1 MIGHPNPVDR
11 KKATFMSSASPA
23 GAILVTCLSLVSS
36 VASAE
41 GSKKPDLTRTR
52 PFGLVAQFGGYSGV
66 VAGVQGA
73 WKVFGGRLTGGW
85 NPVLVVLDDK
95 NTDES
100 KLNFYASGHLNL
112 DLLVVPFTFAG
123 RSRVGGSVGYKFD
136 STLGHG
142 LGVAFEAQ
150 VALDPKW
157 AMLFT
162 AGASFYPDGENKLR
176 EDRNIEDRFEFGF
189 PSPIAQIGLAIGM
202 AFFP

>member
-1 MIGHPNPVDR
+1 MIGHPIPVYR
-11 KKATFMSSASPA
+11 KPATSISSAGLV
-23 GAILVTCLSLVSS
+23 GAVLVACLSLVSS

-41 GSKKPDLTRTR
+41 GNEKADLTRMR
-52 PFGLVAQFGGYSGV
+52 PFGLVAQFGGYSGA
-66 VAGVQGA
+66 VAGIQGG
-73 WKVFGGRLTGGW
+73 WKTFGGRLTGGW
-85 NPVLVVLDDK
+85 NPVLVVLEDK
-95 NTDES
+95 NSDES

-112 DLLVVPFTFAG
+112 DLLVMPFTFAG

-176 EDRNIEDRFEFGF
+176 EDRNIEDRYEFEF
-189 PSPIAQIGLAIGM
+189 PSPIAQIGIAIGM